1 MMKID
6 VFFLKR
12 NDFSIVKVGRACVQ
26 KKKKMCKRI
35 LSALCR

>member
-12 NDFSIVKVGRACVQ
+12 NDFSIVKFGRACVQ
-26 KKKKMCKRI
+26 KKNVQENFVST
-35 LSALCR
+35 L